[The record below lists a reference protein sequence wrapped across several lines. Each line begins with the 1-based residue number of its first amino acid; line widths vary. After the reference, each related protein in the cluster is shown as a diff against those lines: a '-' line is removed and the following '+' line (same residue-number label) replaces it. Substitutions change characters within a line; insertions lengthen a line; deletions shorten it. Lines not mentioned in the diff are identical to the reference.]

1 MKNSGRQRVVVALGS
16 GKGGVGKTT
25 LALALADRLC
35 AQGHVVTL
43 VDAHLGGQ
51 SLAVVLSESPGQSIP
66 AGHFR
71 KPVSVSSHPE
81 SGGLLQLVTVCD
93 AASDPDAEEDG
104 NLAARLINSLRRLRS
119 DLVIIDLGP
128 GNAPFTLD
136 CFLAAD
142 LGVLVTTP
150 EPLAVRGAFRFLEA
164 CLVHGLRRK
173 AQGRPEA
180 QRLLRFLRK
189 RGGEDVTLRQL
200 LAGFNNGRHCLNSLL
215 EELLHQL
222 RVGIVVNCVRE
233 EADRRVGQTLRA
245 MVLDF
250 LGVHA
255 ELWGYVP
262 FQREM
267 RRLGRTIGAAG
278 TWAAQL
284 FDGCLDPLTSMV
296 KLAKYGLRP
305 DWRHQTLLPHGR
317 PNGRQVMCSA
327 WCECWSSCRLRRG
340 GYPCRITPL
349 GELKTLANELAE

>member
-1 MKNSGRQRVVVALGS
+1 MVVALGS

-25 LALALADRLC
+25 LALALADRVC

-43 VDAHLGGQ
+43 VDADLGGQ
-51 SLAVVLSESPGQSIP
+51 SLVLALSQR
-66 AGHFR
+66 AGEALPVGR
-71 KPVSVSSHPE
+71 LRTPVSVSSHPE
-81 SGGLLQLVTVCD
+81 SGGLLQLVTVCG
-93 AASDPDAEEDG
+93 AASDPAAEEDG
-104 NLAARLINSLRRLRS
+104 SLAARLATSLRRLRS
-119 DLVIIDLGP
+119 SLVIVDLGP
-128 GNAPFTLD
+128 GSAPFTLD

-142 LGVLVTTP
+142 LGVIVTTP

-180 QRLLRFLRK
+180 QTLLQFLRK
-189 RGGEDVTLRQL
+189 RGGEHATLRQL
-200 LAGFNNGRHCLNSLL
+200 LAGFNNGRHRLNSLL
-215 EELLHQL
+215 EELLCQL

-245 MVLDF
+245 MALDF

-262 FQREM
+262 FQPEL
-267 RRLGRTIGAAG
+267 RRLGRALSG
-278 TWAAQL
+278 TASRATQL
-284 FDGCLDPLTSMV
+284 FDGCLDPLTSVME
-296 KLAKYGLRP
+296 LAKYGLRP
-305 DWRHQTLLPHGR
+305 DWRLQTLVTPGA

-327 WCECWSSCRLRRG
+327 KCSCWTSCQLRRG

>member
-1 MKNSGRQRVVVALGS
+1 MVVALGS

-51 SLAVVLSESPGQSIP
+51 SLEVVLSENPGQSLP
-66 AGHFR
+66 ARHLR
-71 KPVSVSSHPE
+71 KPVNVSSHPE
-81 SGGLLQLVTVCD
+81 SGGLLQLVTLCD
-93 AASDPDAEEDG
+93 AASHPDAEEDG
-104 NLAARLINSLRRLRS
+104 NLAARLTNSLRRLRS
-119 DLVIIDLGP
+119 DLVVIDLGP
-128 GNAPFTLD
+128 GSAPFTLD

-142 LGVLVTTP
+142 LGVIVTTP

-189 RGGEDVTLRQL
+189 RGGEDATLRQL
-200 LAGFNNGRHCLNSLL
+200 LAGFNNGRHCLNSLV

-233 EADRRVGQTLRA
+233 EADRRIGQTLRA
-245 MVLDF
+245 MALDF

-267 RRLGRTIGAAG
+267 RHLGRTIGATAPR
-278 TWAAQL
+278 TAQL
-284 FDGCLDPLTSMV
+284 FDGCLDPLTSVME
-296 KLAKYGLRP
+296 LAKYGLRP
-305 DWRHQTLLPHGR
+305 DWRIQTLLPPAR
-317 PNGRQVMCSA
+317 ANARQVMCSA
-327 WCECWSSCRLRRG
+327 KCRSWPSCQLRHG